1 MQIISDIL
9 YGNFSIAYFL
19 HDLNTF
25 SVFFRLLLSFA
36 AGGLIG
42 LERGINSHP
51 AGFRTHILICVAATL
66 STLTGQYICT
76 YIAPSADPARLG
88 AQIITGMG
96 FIGAGTIFATGKHRI
111 KGLTTAAGLWASACL
126 GLTIGIG
133 FYSAAFFAAVLIF
146 LSLALLPKVEDIIY
160 SKSHVLNIYVEL
172 ADLPALKTLCNDI
185 QNRGIEI
192 IEKHISST
200 PAITSSGP
208 AFHMSLKLPRTL
220 NAKEFISGLEL
231 HSQVL
236 FVEEI

>member
-1 MQIISDIL
+1 MQTIFDIL
-9 YGNFSIAYFL
+9 YGHFPLMYML
-19 HDLNTF
+19 HDLNPL
-25 SVFFRLLLSFA
+25 SVFFRLIISFI
-36 AGGLIG
+36 AGGIIG

-66 STLTGQYICT
+66 STLTGQYICME
-76 YIAPSADPARLG
+76 IAPHADPARLG

-133 FYSAAFFAAVLIF
+133 FYSAAFFATILIF

-160 SKSHVLNIYVEL
+160 SNAKLLNIYIEL
-172 ADLPALKTLCNDI
+172 ADLQSLKILSSDI
-185 QNRGIEI
+185 QEQGIKI
-192 IEKHISST
+192 LEKHISST
-200 PAITSSGP
+200 PAITSSGL
-208 AFHMSLKLPRTL
+208 AFHLTLKLPHSISS
-220 NAKEFISGLEL
+220 KEFMKQIEL
-231 HSQVL
+231 HNAVL

>member
-1 MQIISDIL
+1 
-9 YGNFSIAYFL
+9 
-19 HDLNTF
+19 
-25 SVFFRLLLSFA
+25 
-36 AGGLIG
+36 
-42 LERGINSHP
+42 
-51 AGFRTHILICVAATL
+51 
-66 STLTGQYICT
+66 
-76 YIAPSADPARLG
+76 
-88 AQIITGMG
+88 MG

-172 ADLPALKTLCNDI
+172 ADLPALKTLCNDM